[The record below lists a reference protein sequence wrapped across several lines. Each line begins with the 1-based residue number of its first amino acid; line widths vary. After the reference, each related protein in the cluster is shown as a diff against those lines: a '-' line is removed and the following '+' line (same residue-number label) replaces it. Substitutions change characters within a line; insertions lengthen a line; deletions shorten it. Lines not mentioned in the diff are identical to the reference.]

1 MTFLIKNSEKIKEE
15 ESYSSKLENCQD
27 LVIDLEKTVNK
38 LENYQSKNLSKL
50 KDILDQLQKNLKTEQ
65 KTLGSLQNDEETLD
79 DNDIKNDSS
88 DEDQKRLVM
97 KSDIETD
104 YEHIQCYELA
114 EESVPQK

>member
-65 KTLGSLQNDEETLD
+65 KTLGSLQDDQETWD
-79 DNDIKNDSS
+79 DIKNDSS
-88 DEDQKRLVM
+88 DEDKKRLVM